1 MQFDT
6 NTTRPAGNTFQTLTT
21 NTDIPV
27 EPTCGSTSNT
37 TQSATLPSLLPEPIR
52 SPSFQCLAQSARL
65 ICCTS
70 RDILE
75 FRGSKAGW
83 SFKLRVGMLPFTF
96 PITLAV
102 IRPLTFVVL

>member
-1 MQFDT
+1 MQFAT
-6 NTTRPAGNTFQTLTT
+6 STTRPAGNTFQTLTT

-52 SPSFQCLAQSARL
+52 SSSFQCLAQSARL

-83 SFKLRVGMLPFTF
+83 SFQLRAKIKGTDTEF
-96 PITLAV
+96 
-102 IRPLTFVVL
+102 